1 MYNKPITQ
9 KAKSPLKQV
18 NGPGD
23 IVMKNTEIKEGTEGT
38 PGTPGTSTTTY
49 SYNGELD
56 SNVYNDLQKEIDS
69 GFARKK
75 YGFEGTDVKAYE
87 QSKLGKMKSPN
98 VTATTTQTE
107 GTPGTPG
114 TPDTEESTVTPIYTR
129 DETDAIRP
137 YGAYQNRI
145 VERREGGALERKS
158 KRAVNKLAKRYAQD
172 TDDDGKKGFGKIM
185 SNRKQRRDFRR
196 GADGVNYKDEETKNK
211 VQELRNYRDGVSDV
225 QTDMS
230 SSVESL
236 ERSRNQRA
244 QGATRDDKVISKPR
258 KANQTDIERSDV
270 IAQMD
275 RTPGDVDFDG
285 FPMRYDQ
292 NVGIKKS
299 SPMKKGYFK
308 GK

>member
-1 MYNKPITQ
+1 
-9 KAKSPLKQV
+9 
-18 NGPGD
+18 
-23 IVMKNTEIKEGTEGT
+23 MKDTKVTK
-38 PGTPGTSTTTY
+38 GTPGTSGTPGTKKTILY
-49 SYNGELD
+49 SDLPESERAAAREYNM
-56 SNVYNDLQKEIDS
+56 
-69 GFARKK
+69 KK
-75 YGFEGTDVKAYE
+75 YGTHNPTAEGLADNTIV
-87 QSKLGKMKSPN
+87 
-98 VTATTTQTE
+98 TE
-107 GTPGTPG
+107 GTEGTPG

-158 KRAVNKLAKRYAQD
+158 KRAVNKLAKRYAQE
-172 TDDDGKKGFGKIM
+172 TDDDGKKGFGKLM

-196 GADGVNYKDEETKNK
+196 GADGVNYKNEETEKS
-211 VQELRNYRDGVSDV
+211 VQALRDYRDGVSDV

-244 QGATRDDKVISKPR
+244 QGATGDDKVISKPR
-258 KANQTDIERSDV
+258 RANQTDIERSDV

>member
-9 KAKSPLKQV
+9 RAKSPLKKEE
-18 NGPGD
+18 PGN
-23 IVMKNTEIKEGTEGT
+23 IVVEDTKVIKGTAGTAGT
-38 PGTPGTSTTTY
+38 PGASTTTY
-49 SYNGELD
+49 SYDGTLD
-56 SNVYNDLQKEIDS
+56 SGVYDDLQKEMDS
-69 GFARKK
+69 GFAKKK

-87 QSKLGKMKSPN
+87 QAKLGKMKSPN

-107 GTPGTPG
+107 GTPGTDA
-114 TPDTEESTVTPIYTR
+114 TPDTEEKTTTQLYTK

-158 KRAVNKLAKRYAQD
+158 GRAVNKLAKRYAQD
-172 TDDDGKKGFGKIM
+172 TDDGDKKGLSKMM

-196 GADGVNYKDEETKNK
+196 GVDGVGGDQAQK
-211 VQELRNYRDGVSDV
+211 LRDYRDGVSDV
-225 QTDMS
+225 QTDVS

-244 QGATRDDKVISKPR
+244 QGATRNDKVISKPR
-258 KANQTDIERSDV
+258 LADQTDIENSDV
-270 IAQMD
+270 IAQKNN
-275 RTPGDVDFDG
+275 TTGDVKFDG
-285 FPMRYDQ
+285 MPESSMKMRYNQ

-308 GK
+308 

>member
-9 KAKSPLKQV
+9 RAKSPLKLV
-18 NGPGD
+18 DGPGD
-23 IVMKNTEIKEGTEGT
+23 IVMKDTKVTKGT
-38 PGTPGTSTTTY
+38 PGTPGTPGKKKTILY
-49 SYNGELD
+49 SDLPESQRAAAREYNM
-56 SNVYNDLQKEIDS
+56 
-69 GFARKK
+69 KK
-75 YGFEGTDVKAYE
+75 YGTHNPTAEGLAD
-87 QSKLGKMKSPN
+87 N
-98 VTATTTQTE
+98 TTVTE
-107 GTPGTPG
+107 GTEGTPG

-158 KRAVNKLAKRYAQD
+158 KRAVNKLAKRYAQE
-172 TDDDGKKGFGKIM
+172 TGDDGKKGFDKMM
-185 SNRKQRRDFRR
+185 SNRKQRRAYRR
-196 GADGVNYKDEETKNK
+196 GDDNLGGERA
-211 VQELRNYRDGVSDV
+211 QELRDYRDGVSDV

-275 RTPGDVDFDG
+275 RTAGDVDFDG
-285 FPMRYDQ
+285 FNGMPMRYDQ
-292 NVGIKKS
+292 NVGVKKA

>member
-9 KAKSPLKQV
+9 RAKSPLKQV
-18 NGPGD
+18 DGPGD
-23 IVMKNTEIKEGTEGT
+23 IIMKDTKVTKGT
-38 PGTPGTSTTTY
+38 PGTPGTPGKKKTILY
-49 SYNGELD
+49 SDLPESERAAAREYNM
-56 SNVYNDLQKEIDS
+56 
-69 GFARKK
+69 KK
-75 YGFEGTDVKAYE
+75 YGTHNPTAEGLANNTIV
-87 QSKLGKMKSPN
+87 
-98 VTATTTQTE
+98 TE
-107 GTPGTPG
+107 GTEGTPG

-158 KRAVNKLAKRYAQD
+158 KRAVNKLAKRYAQE
-172 TDDDGKKGFGKIM
+172 TDDDGKKGFGKMM
-185 SNRKQRRDFRR
+185 SNREQRRAYRR
-196 GADGVNYKDEETKNK
+196 GDDNLGGERA
-211 VQELRNYRDGVSDV
+211 QELRDYRDGVSDV

-275 RTPGDVDFDG
+275 RTAGDVDFAG

>member
-9 KAKSPLKQV
+9 KAKSPLKAV
-18 NGPGD
+18 EGPGD
-23 IVMKNTEIKEGTEGT
+23 IIMKNTEVKKGT
-38 PGTPGTSTTTY
+38 PGTPGTPGKKKTILY
-49 SYNGELD
+49 SDLPESQRAAAREYNM
-56 SNVYNDLQKEIDS
+56 
-69 GFARKK
+69 KK
-75 YGFEGTDVKAYE
+75 FGTHNPTAEGLADNTI
-87 QSKLGKMKSPN
+87 
-98 VTATTTQTE
+98 VTKGTE
-107 GTPGTPG
+107 GTPG
-114 TPDTEESTVTPIYTR
+114 TPDTEETTTTPIYTR

-158 KRAVNKLAKRYAQD
+158 KRAVKNLAKRYAQD

-196 GADGVNYKDEETKNK
+196 GAEGVNYKDEETKNK
-211 VQELRNYRDGVSDV
+211 VQELRDYRDGVSDV

-275 RTPGDVDFDG
+275 RTTGDVDFSG

>member
-9 KAKSPLKQV
+9 KAKSPLKAV
-18 NGPGD
+18 DGPGD
-23 IVMKNTEIKEGTEGT
+23 IIMKDTKVTK
-38 PGTPGTSTTTY
+38 GTPGTSGTPGKKKTILY
-49 SYNGELD
+49 SDLPESERAAAREYNM
-56 SNVYNDLQKEIDS
+56 
-69 GFARKK
+69 KK
-75 YGFEGTDVKAYE
+75 YGTHNPTAEGLAD
-87 QSKLGKMKSPN
+87 N
-98 VTATTTQTE
+98 TTVTE
-107 GTPGTPG
+107 GTEGTPG

-158 KRAVNKLAKRYAQD
+158 KRAVNKLAKRYAQE
-172 TDDDGKKGFGKIM
+172 TDDDGEKGFGKLM

-196 GADGVNYKDEETKNK
+196 GADGVNYKDKETEKS
-211 VQELRNYRDGVSDV
+211 VQALRDYRDGVSDV

-285 FPMRYDQ
+285 FNGMPMRYDQ

>member
-9 KAKSPLKQV
+9 RAKSPLKQV
-18 NGPGD
+18 DGPGD
-23 IVMKNTEIKEGTEGT
+23 IIMKDTKVTKGT
-38 PGTPGTSTTTY
+38 PGTPGTPGKKKTILY
-49 SYNGELD
+49 SDLPESERAAAREYNM
-56 SNVYNDLQKEIDS
+56 
-69 GFARKK
+69 KK
-75 YGFEGTDVKAYE
+75 YGTHNPTAEGLADNTIV
-87 QSKLGKMKSPN
+87 
-98 VTATTTQTE
+98 TE
-107 GTPGTPG
+107 GTEGTPG

-158 KRAVNKLAKRYAQD
+158 KRAVNKLAKRYAQE
-172 TDDDGKKGFGKIM
+172 TDDDGKKGFGKMM
-185 SNRKQRRDFRR
+185 SNRKQRRAYRR
-196 GADGVNYKDEETKNK
+196 GDDNLGGERA
-211 VQELRNYRDGVSDV
+211 QELRDYRDGVSDV

-275 RTPGDVDFDG
+275 RTAGDVDFDG
-285 FPMRYDQ
+285 FNGMPMRYDQ

>member
-9 KAKSPLKQV
+9 RAKSPLKQV
-18 NGPGD
+18 EGPGD
-23 IVMKNTEIKEGTEGT
+23 IIMKDTKVTKGT
-38 PGTPGTSTTTY
+38 PGTPGTPGKKKTILY
-49 SYNGELD
+49 SDLPESQRAAAREYNM
-56 SNVYNDLQKEIDS
+56 
-69 GFARKK
+69 KK
-75 YGFEGTDVKAYE
+75 YGTHNPTAEGLANNTIV
-87 QSKLGKMKSPN
+87 
-98 VTATTTQTE
+98 TE
-107 GTPGTPG
+107 GTKGTPG
-114 TPDTEESTVTPIYTR
+114 TPDTEESTVTPIYTK
-129 DETDAIRP
+129 DTTDAIRP

-158 KRAVNKLAKRYAQD
+158 KRALNNLAKRYAQE
-172 TDDDGKKGFGKIM
+172 TDDDGKKGLDKMM
-185 SNRKQRRDFRR
+185 SNRKQRRAYRR
-196 GADGVNYKDEETKNK
+196 GDDNLGGERA
-211 VQELRNYRDGVSDV
+211 QELRDYRDGVSDV

-258 KANQTDIERSDV
+258 KANQTDIESSDV

-275 RTPGDVDFDG
+275 RTTGDVDFDG
-285 FPMRYDQ
+285 FNGMPMRYDQ

-299 SPMKKGYFK
+299 SPLKKGYFK

>member
-18 NGPGD
+18 DGPGD
-23 IVMKNTEIKEGTEGT
+23 IYMKNTEVKKGTE
-38 PGTPGTSTTTY
+38 GTPGTSTTTY
-49 SYNGELD
+49 SYNGKLD
-56 SNVYNDLQKEIDS
+56 SGVYDALQKEIDS
-69 GFARKK
+69 GFAQRK

-107 GTPGTPG
+107 GTPGTP
-114 TPDTEESTVTPIYTR
+114 DTEETTTTPIYTR

-158 KRAVNKLAKRYAQD
+158 KRAVKNLAKRYAQD

-196 GADGVNYKDEETKNK
+196 GAEGVNYKDEETKNK
-211 VQELRNYRDGVSDV
+211 VQELRDYRDGVSDV

-275 RTPGDVDFDG
+275 RTTGDVDFSG

>member
-9 KAKSPLKQV
+9 KAKTPLKQV
-18 NGPGD
+18 DGPGD
-23 IVMKNTEIKEGTEGT
+23 IVMKNTEIKKGTKGT

-49 SYNGELD
+49 SYNGERD
-56 SNVYNDLQKEIDS
+56 PGVYDALQKELDS
-69 GFARKK
+69 GFAKRK

-87 QSKLGKMKSPN
+87 QMKLGKMKSPN

-114 TPDTEESTVTPIYTR
+114 TPDTEETTTTPIYTR

-158 KRAVNKLAKRYAQD
+158 KRAVNKLAKRYAQE

-185 SNRKQRRDFRR
+185 SNRKQRRAYRR
-196 GADGVNYKDEETKNK
+196 GDDNLGGERA
-211 VQELRNYRDGVSDV
+211 QELRDYRDGVSDV

-285 FPMRYDQ
+285 FNGMPMRYDQ
-292 NVGIKKS
+292 NVGIKKA

>member
-1 MYNKPITQ
+1 
-9 KAKSPLKQV
+9 
-18 NGPGD
+18 
-23 IVMKNTEIKEGTEGT
+23 
-38 PGTPGTSTTTY
+38 
-49 SYNGELD
+49 
-56 SNVYNDLQKEIDS
+56 
-69 GFARKK
+69 
-75 YGFEGTDVKAYE
+75 
-87 QSKLGKMKSPN
+87 
-98 VTATTTQTE
+98 
-107 GTPGTPG
+107 
-114 TPDTEESTVTPIYTR
+114 
-129 DETDAIRP
+129 
-137 YGAYQNRI
+137 
-145 VERREGGALERKS
+145 
-158 KRAVNKLAKRYAQD
+158 
-172 TDDDGKKGFGKIM
+172 M

-196 GADGVNYKDEETKNK
+196 GADGVNYKDDATKEK
-211 VQELRNYRDGVSDV
+211 VKELRDYRDGVSDV
-225 QTDMS
+225 QIDMS

-292 NVGIKKS
+292 NVGIKKT

>member
-9 KAKSPLKQV
+9 RAKSPLKAV
-18 NGPGD
+18 DGPGD
-23 IVMKNTEIKEGTEGT
+23 IVMKDTKVTKGT
-38 PGTPGTSTTTY
+38 PGTPGTPGKKKTILY
-49 SYNGELD
+49 SDLPESQRAAAREYNM
-56 SNVYNDLQKEIDS
+56 
-69 GFARKK
+69 KK
-75 YGFEGTDVKAYE
+75 YGTHNPTAEGFADNTIV
-87 QSKLGKMKSPN
+87 
-98 VTATTTQTE
+98 TE
-107 GTPGTPG
+107 GTEGTPG

-158 KRAVNKLAKRYAQD
+158 KRAVNKLAKRYAQE
-172 TDDDGKKGFGKIM
+172 TDDDGKKGFGKMM
-185 SNRKQRRDFRR
+185 SNRKQRRAYRR
-196 GADGVNYKDEETKNK
+196 GDDNLGGERA
-211 VQELRNYRDGVSDV
+211 QELRDYRDGVSDV

-270 IAQMD
+270 QAQMD

-285 FPMRYDQ
+285 FNGMPMRYDQ
-292 NVGIKKS
+292 NVGIKKA

>member
-9 KAKSPLKQV
+9 KAKSPLKAV
-18 NGPGD
+18 DGPGD
-23 IVMKNTEIKEGTEGT
+23 IIMKNTEVKKGTDGTPGTPGKKKTILYSDLPESQRAAAREYNMKKYGTHNPTAEGLADNTIVTEGTEGT
-38 PGTPGTSTTTY
+38 PGTP
-49 SYNGELD
+49 
-56 SNVYNDLQKEIDS
+56 
-69 GFARKK
+69 
-75 YGFEGTDVKAYE
+75 
-87 QSKLGKMKSPN
+87 
-98 VTATTTQTE
+98 
-107 GTPGTPG
+107 
-114 TPDTEESTVTPIYTR
+114 DTEETTTTPIYTR

-158 KRAVNKLAKRYAQD
+158 KRAVKNLAKRYAQD

-196 GADGVNYKDEETKNK
+196 GADGVNYKDDATKEK
-211 VQELRNYRDGVSDV
+211 VQELRDYRDGVSDV

-292 NVGIKKS
+292 NVGIKKT

>member
-9 KAKSPLKQV
+9 RAKSPLKAV
-18 NGPGD
+18 DGPGD
-23 IVMKNTEIKEGTEGT
+23 IYMKNTEVKKGTK
-38 PGTPGTSTTTY
+38 GTPGTSTTTY
-49 SYNGELD
+49 SYNGKLD
-56 SNVYNDLQKEIDS
+56 SGVYDALQKEIDS

-107 GTPGTPG
+107 GTPGTP
-114 TPDTEESTVTPIYTR
+114 DTEETTTTPVYTR

-158 KRAVNKLAKRYAQD
+158 KRAVKNLAKRYAQD

-185 SNRKQRRDFRR
+185 SNVKQRRDFRK

-211 VQELRNYRDGVSDV
+211 VQELRDYRDGVSDV

-258 KANQTDIERSDV
+258 LANQTDIERSDV
-270 IAQMD
+270 IAQID
-275 RTPGDVDFDG
+275 RTPGDVDFSG

-299 SPMKKGYFK
+299 TPMKKGYFK

>member
-9 KAKSPLKQV
+9 KAKSPLKAV
-18 NGPGD
+18 DGPGD
-23 IVMKNTEIKEGTEGT
+23 IIMKDTKVTK
-38 PGTPGTSTTTY
+38 GTPGTSGTPGTKKTILY
-49 SYNGELD
+49 SDLPESERAAAREYNM
-56 SNVYNDLQKEIDS
+56 
-69 GFARKK
+69 KK
-75 YGFEGTDVKAYE
+75 YGTHNPTAEGLADNTIV
-87 QSKLGKMKSPN
+87 
-98 VTATTTQTE
+98 TE
-107 GTPGTPG
+107 GTEGTPG

-211 VQELRNYRDGVSDV
+211 VQELRDYRDGVSDV

>member
-9 KAKSPLKQV
+9 KAKSPLKAV
-18 NGPGD
+18 EGPGD
-23 IVMKNTEIKEGTEGT
+23 IIMKNTEVKKGTPGTPGTPGKKKTILYSDLPESQRAAAREYNMKKFGTHNPTAEGLADNTIVTEGTEGT
-38 PGTPGTSTTTY
+38 PGTP
-49 SYNGELD
+49 
-56 SNVYNDLQKEIDS
+56 
-69 GFARKK
+69 
-75 YGFEGTDVKAYE
+75 
-87 QSKLGKMKSPN
+87 
-98 VTATTTQTE
+98 
-107 GTPGTPG
+107 
-114 TPDTEESTVTPIYTR
+114 DTEETTTTPIYTR

-158 KRAVNKLAKRYAQD
+158 KRAVKNLAKRYAQD

-196 GADGVNYKDEETKNK
+196 GAEGVNYKDEETKNK
-211 VQELRNYRDGVSDV
+211 VQELRDYRDGVSDV

-258 KANQTDIERSDV
+258 LANQTDIERSDV
-270 IAQMD
+270 IAQID
-275 RTPGDVDFDG
+275 RTTGDVDFSG

-299 SPMKKGYFK
+299 TPMKKGYFK

>member
-9 KAKSPLKQV
+9 KAKSPLKAV
-18 NGPGD
+18 DGPGD
-23 IVMKNTEIKEGTEGT
+23 IIMKDTKVTK
-38 PGTPGTSTTTY
+38 GTPGTSGTPGTKKTILY
-49 SYNGELD
+49 SDLPESERAAAREYNM
-56 SNVYNDLQKEIDS
+56 
-69 GFARKK
+69 KK
-75 YGFEGTDVKAYE
+75 YGTHNPTAEGLADNTIV
-87 QSKLGKMKSPN
+87 
-98 VTATTTQTE
+98 TE
-107 GTPGTPG
+107 GTEGTPG

-158 KRAVNKLAKRYAQD
+158 KRAVNKLAKRYAQE
-172 TDDDGKKGFGKIM
+172 TDDDGKKGFGKLM

-196 GADGVNYKDEETKNK
+196 GADGVNYKNEETEKS
-211 VQELRNYRDGVSDV
+211 VQALRDYRDGVSDV

-244 QGATRDDKVISKPR
+244 QGATGDDKVISKPR
-258 KANQTDIERSDV
+258 RANQTDIERSDV

-292 NVGIKKS
+292 NVGVKKS
-299 SPMKKGYFK
+299 ITYEKRLL
-308 GK
+308 

>member
-9 KAKSPLKQV
+9 RAKSPLKAV
-18 NGPGD
+18 DGPGD
-23 IVMKNTEIKEGTEGT
+23 IYMKNTEVKKGTPGTPGTPGKKKTILYSDLPESQRAAAREYNMKKFGTHNPTAEGLADNTIVTEGTEGT
-38 PGTPGTSTTTY
+38 PGTP
-49 SYNGELD
+49 
-56 SNVYNDLQKEIDS
+56 
-69 GFARKK
+69 
-75 YGFEGTDVKAYE
+75 
-87 QSKLGKMKSPN
+87 
-98 VTATTTQTE
+98 
-107 GTPGTPG
+107 
-114 TPDTEESTVTPIYTR
+114 DTEETTTTPVYTR

-158 KRAVNKLAKRYAQD
+158 KRAVKNLAKRYAQD

-185 SNRKQRRDFRR
+185 SNVKQRRDFRK

-211 VQELRNYRDGVSDV
+211 VQELRDYRDGVSDV

-258 KANQTDIERSDV
+258 MANQTDIERSDV
-270 IAQMD
+270 IAQID
-275 RTPGDVDFDG
+275 RTPGDVDFSG

-299 SPMKKGYFK
+299 TPMKKGYFK

>member
-9 KAKSPLKQV
+9 KAKSPLKAV
-18 NGPGD
+18 DGPGD
-23 IVMKNTEIKEGTEGT
+23 IIMKDTKVTK
-38 PGTPGTSTTTY
+38 GTPGTSGTPGKKKTILY
-49 SYNGELD
+49 SDLPESERAAAREYNM
-56 SNVYNDLQKEIDS
+56 
-69 GFARKK
+69 KK
-75 YGFEGTDVKAYE
+75 YGTHNPTAEGLADNTIV
-87 QSKLGKMKSPN
+87 
-98 VTATTTQTE
+98 TE

-114 TPDTEESTVTPIYTR
+114 TPDTEETTTTPIYTR

-158 KRAVNKLAKRYAQD
+158 KRAVNKLAKRYAQE
-172 TDDDGKKGFGKIM
+172 TDDDGKKGFGKLM
-185 SNRKQRRDFRR
+185 SNRTQRRDFRR

-258 KANQTDIERSDV
+258 LANQTDIERSDV
-270 IAQMD
+270 IAQID
-275 RTPGDVDFDG
+275 RTPGDVDFSG

-299 SPMKKGYFK
+299 TPMKKGYFK

>member
-9 KAKSPLKQV
+9 KAKSPLKAV
-18 NGPGD
+18 DGPGD
-23 IVMKNTEIKEGTEGT
+23 IVMKDTKVTK
-38 PGTPGTSTTTY
+38 GTPGTSGTPGKKKTILY
-49 SYNGELD
+49 SDLPESQRAAAREYNM
-56 SNVYNDLQKEIDS
+56 
-69 GFARKK
+69 KK
-75 YGFEGTDVKAYE
+75 YGTHNPTAEGLADNTIV
-87 QSKLGKMKSPN
+87 
-98 VTATTTQTE
+98 TE
-107 GTPGTPG
+107 GTEGTPG

-196 GADGVNYKDEETKNK
+196 GADGVNYKDEETKDK

>member
-9 KAKSPLKQV
+9 KAKSPLKAV
-18 NGPGD
+18 DAPGD
-23 IVMKNTEIKEGTEGT
+23 IVMKNTEVKKGTE
-38 PGTPGTSTTTY
+38 GTPGTSTTTY
-49 SYNGELD
+49 SYNGKLD
-56 SNVYNDLQKEIDS
+56 SGVYDALQKEIDS
-69 GFARKK
+69 GFARRK
-75 YGFEGTDVKAYE
+75 YGFEGTDVKDYE

-98 VTATTTQTE
+98 VTATTIKTE
-107 GTPGTPG
+107 GTPG
-114 TPDTEESTVTPIYTR
+114 TPDTEETTTTPIYTR

-158 KRAVNKLAKRYAQD
+158 RRAVKNLAKRYAQD
-172 TDDDGKKGFGKIM
+172 TDDDGKKGFDKIM

-211 VQELRNYRDGVSDV
+211 VQELRDYRDGVSDV

-275 RTPGDVDFDG
+275 RTLGDVDFTG

-299 SPMKKGYFK
+299 TPMKKGYFK

>member
-9 KAKSPLKQV
+9 RAKSPLKQV
-18 NGPGD
+18 DGPGD
-23 IVMKNTEIKEGTEGT
+23 IIMKDTKVTKGT
-38 PGTPGTSTTTY
+38 PGTPGTPGKKKTILY
-49 SYNGELD
+49 SDLPESERAAAREYNM
-56 SNVYNDLQKEIDS
+56 
-69 GFARKK
+69 KK
-75 YGFEGTDVKAYE
+75 YGTHNPTAEGLADNTIV
-87 QSKLGKMKSPN
+87 
-98 VTATTTQTE
+98 TE
-107 GTPGTPG
+107 GTEGTPG

-158 KRAVNKLAKRYAQD
+158 KRAVNKLAKRYAQE
-172 TDDDGKKGFGKIM
+172 TDDDGEKGFGKLM

-196 GADGVNYKDEETKNK
+196 GADGVNYKNEETEKS
-211 VQELRNYRDGVSDV
+211 VQALRDYRDGVSDV

-244 QGATRDDKVISKPR
+244 QGATGDDKVISKPR
-258 KANQTDIERSDV
+258 RANQTDIERSDV

>member
-9 KAKSPLKQV
+9 KAKSPLKAV
-18 NGPGD
+18 DGPGD
-23 IVMKNTEIKEGTEGT
+23 IIMKNTEVKKGTDGTPGTPGKKKTILYSDLPESQRAAAREYNMKKYGTHNPTAEGLADNTIVTEGTEGT
-38 PGTPGTSTTTY
+38 PGTP
-49 SYNGELD
+49 
-56 SNVYNDLQKEIDS
+56 
-69 GFARKK
+69 
-75 YGFEGTDVKAYE
+75 
-87 QSKLGKMKSPN
+87 
-98 VTATTTQTE
+98 
-107 GTPGTPG
+107 
-114 TPDTEESTVTPIYTR
+114 DTEETTTTPIYTR

-158 KRAVNKLAKRYAQD
+158 KRAVKNLAKRYAKD

-196 GADGVNYKDEETKNK
+196 GADGVNYKDDATKEK
-211 VQELRNYRDGVSDV
+211 VQELRDYRDGVSDV

-292 NVGIKKS
+292 NVGIKKTS
-299 SPMKKGYFK
+299 TMKKGYFK